1 LEAAMKDNEAGDV
14 VLRLTAQRER
24 RLEKAALLLP
34 GRIRRPAEKPGPR
47 RVLCPEEVLEKF
59 LDSRNDGIVEWARRR
74 ARRVTPAR

>member
-1 LEAAMKDNEAGDV
+1 MKDDEAGDV
-14 VLRLTAQRER
+14 AIRLTARREA
-24 RLEKAALLLP
+24 RLMRAARLLP
-34 GRIRRPAEKPGPR
+34 RRSGRSAEKPGPR